1 MPRVLLTDAEKKEKV
16 RLKNQA
22 WYAKNKEKHKQT
34 CKETVKIWYANNIEK
49 RKEYYQQ
56 NKDHIYET
64 QKKYYEA
71 NQETLREK
79 QKLYYQKK
87 RAEFDKVKKQPIVKM
102 EDPPKKKKKIY
113 LLEKIEN

>member
-34 CKETVKIWYANNIEK
+34 CKETVKIWYANNTEK

-56 NKDHIYET
+56 NKEHICDT

-71 NQETLREK
+71 NQD
-79 QKLYYQKK
+79 KLYYQKK
-87 RAEFDKVKKQPIVKM
+87 RADFDKEKKQPIVKM
-102 EDPPKKKKKIY
+102 EAPKKKKRIKLI
-113 LLEKIEN
+113 EK